1 MPNLPV
7 TRALELEFFDGW
19 LTIWFNQPQSR
30 NALSSLLQEEVL
42 STLDA
47 VKDDRS
53 VRGIVFRG
61 RGDIFCTGG
70 DLKAFSSLST
80 AGSQASQLAGDISK
94 GVSLFMEGIKQASQ
108 ITVAVVQGA
117 AMAGGFGVACA
128 CDVVITRSDTQFSL
142 TETRLGMTAVP
153 LAPIVIDR
161 LGFAAARHMMLF
173 AEQFSG
179 TQALNN
185 GMADY
190 LFKDE
195 DELESI
201 LNKIKAK
208 TLICAPGAV
217 ALTKQ
222 YLMASQYLNGVELN
236 QLASNLFSQS
246 LLSEEGQEGFSAFL
260 ERRKPGWTN
269 SKSK

>member
-7 TRALELEFFDGW
+7 TRTLELEFCHGW

-61 RGDIFCTGG
+61 RGEIFCTGG
-70 DLKAFSSLST
+70 DLKAFSELSS
-80 AGSQASQLAGDISK
+80 AGSQASQLADDISK
-94 GVSLFMEGIKQASQ
+94 GVSLFMESIKKVPQ
-108 ITVAVVQGA
+108 ITVAVVHGA

-128 CDVVITRSDTQFSL
+128 CDLVITTATTQFSL

-161 LGFAAARHMMLF
+161 LGFATARHMMLF

-179 TQALNN
+179 TQAIKN

-208 TLICAPGAV
+208 I
-217 ALTKQ
+217 
-222 YLMASQYLNGVELN
+222 
-236 QLASNLFSQS
+236 
-246 LLSEEGQEGFSAFL
+246 
-260 ERRKPGWTN
+260 
-269 SKSK
+269 